1 MTIDRRQFLMMALAA
16 GGALAAGRVVSQTP
30 APKRRYNVPVIDTHA
45 HYYPEEWVRLIEREG
60 AANGAKIGQNERGAV
75 TFSVPGM
82 DASFTPPY
90 MDLGIRLKTMDTQG
104 VDMHALSLT
113 SPMVY
118 WAPPAFALKLS
129 QIFND
134 ACSAAHL
141 KYPKRLVGMAMLPM
155 QAPDLALQEL
165 ERAAKLPGMRGL
177 YLGTHVNGKNLDE
190 KAYFPIYAKCEELGW
205 PIFLHPID
213 PVGAERMR
221 KFYLRNLLGNPYDT
235 GIAAASLVFG
245 GVMDSFPK
253 LDVMLPHAGGT
264 FPGLIGRLDHGAT
277 VRAENKHMK
286 QMPSTYLR
294 RFHYDTIG
302 HNSVILMNVIHQ
314 VGADRVVLGSDYT
327 FDMGY
332 ERPVEVVENLTEL
345 SARDRELILGGNAAR
360 LLKV

>member
-60 AANGAKIGQNERGAV
+60 AANGANIGQNERGAV

-82 DASFTPPY
+82 
-90 MDLGIRLKTMDTQG
+90 L
-104 VDMHALSLT
+104 
-113 SPMVY
+113 
-118 WAPPAFALKLS
+118 
-129 QIFND
+129 
-134 ACSAAHL
+134 
-141 KYPKRLVGMAMLPM
+141 
-155 QAPDLALQEL
+155 
-165 ERAAKLPGMRGL
+165 GL

-253 LDVMLPHAGGT
+253 LDVMLPHVGGT

-286 QMPSTYLR
+286 QVPSTYLR

-302 HNSVILMNVIHQ
+302 HNSMILMNVIHQ